1 MVVVTCLWNDS
12 RNYTA
17 TQQSTMVIHL
27 FNNWTFT
34 EVVGKTYLKIIKIRL
49 SYEQTELEA

>member
-1 MVVVTCLWNDS
+1 
-12 RNYTA
+12 
-17 TQQSTMVIHL
+17 MVIHL